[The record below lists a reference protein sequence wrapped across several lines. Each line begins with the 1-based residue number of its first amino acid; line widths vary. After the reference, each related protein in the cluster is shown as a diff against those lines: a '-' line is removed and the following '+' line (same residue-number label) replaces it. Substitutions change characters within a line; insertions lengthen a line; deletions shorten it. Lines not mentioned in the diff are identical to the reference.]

1 MAKPLA
7 AILKSYSDVIAG
19 KLPASEVNKLT
30 LGKEPGVDYD
40 PKMPDEREF
49 VASHSI
55 EKHPDRAGNGPEVYN
70 GAKVKQAVDARHG
83 NIPNPKSKNQYKQ
96 ANEET
101 KDEREYGYEGDMAIT
116 QLKTICRHSEHL
128 MKMMKPDTDLPEWVQ
143 SKITKAEDYI
153 STAHDYLMSEMT
165 EEVGDDDFEKPSDT
179 TAKAAAKKLYAP
191 GGARSKNGSKVGTP
205 FMRGSNRVVVPV
217 KHSDGSVMH
226 YHHEFDSKD
235 GYVHPQASASM
246 KSSYFQEEVEEL
258 DELKGHGNKRLLRK
272 VEKRATNRLIKAT
285 DPMWTSKSGM
295 SDTNRKTASRNK
307 NVADMARDRLGEEA
321 EELDEGG
328 SQYRSAAGS
337 GKNTNPNLSKLARKL
352 AFEKPKYFRPPGEK
366 SKAENREILDSEIAK
381 FMKRGGKIRKE
392 EVEELDEAKCNMT
405 EANKMCEVHG
415 MKACPKEGEESA
427 ADMETRYT
435 GKKKEGRQLITDKKT
450 ISEVI
455 KNWHKMHPEKS
466 KKKMKEESSPA
477 DTTITFPSGNSRE
490 GFKL

>member
-55 EKHPDRAGNGPEVYN
+55 EKYPDRAGNGPNVYN
-70 GAKVKQAVDARHG
+70 GAKVKQSVDARHG

-96 ANEET
+96 ANEEVEQIDELT
-101 KDEREYGYEGDMAIT
+101 GKKKKLFGKDPLSAVANRAINRMKLPPNDGSKLSPEKIASNKKNSKVSRMAFD
-116 QLKTICRHSEHL
+116 RME
-128 MKMMKPDTDLPEWVQ
+128 
-143 SKITKAEDYI
+143 
-153 STAHDYLMSEMT
+153 
-165 EEVGDDDFEKPSDT
+165 EEV
-179 TAKAAAKKLYAP
+179 
-191 GGARSKNGSKVGTP
+191 
-205 FMRGSNRVVVPV
+205 
-217 KHSDGSVMH
+217 
-226 YHHEFDSKD
+226 
-235 GYVHPQASASM
+235 
-246 KSSYFQEEVEEL
+246 
-258 DELKGHGNKRLLRK
+258 
-272 VEKRATNRLIKAT
+272 
-285 DPMWTSKSGM
+285 
-295 SDTNRKTASRNK
+295 
-307 NVADMARDRLGEEA
+307 

-381 FMKRGGKIRKE
+381 FMKKGGKIRKE
-392 EVEELDEAKCNMT
+392 EVEELDEAKCNMS
-405 EANKMCEVHG
+405 EANKMCEAHG
-415 MKACPKEGEESA
+415 MKACPKEGDESA
-427 ADMETRYT
+427 SDMEPRYS

-455 KNWHKMHPEKS
+455 KNWYKMHPEKS

>member
-55 EKHPDRAGNGPEVYN
+55 EKHPDRAGNGPDVYN
-70 GAKVKQAVDARHG
+70 GAKVKQSVDARHG

-96 ANEET
+96 ANEEVDLDEK
-101 KDEREYGYEGDMAIT
+101 KDESEYGYEGDMAIT
-116 QLKTICRHSEHL
+116 QLKTICRNSENI
-128 MKMMKPDTDLPEWVQ
+128 MKMLKPKTDLPEWVQ

-153 STAHDYLMSEMT
+153 STANEYLSSEMT
-165 EEVGDDDFEKPSDT
+165 EEVEK
-179 TAKAAAKKLYAP
+179 
-191 GGARSKNGSKVGTP
+191 
-205 FMRGSNRVVVPV
+205 
-217 KHSDGSVMH
+217 
-226 YHHEFDSKD
+226 
-235 GYVHPQASASM
+235 
-246 KSSYFQEEVEEL
+246 L
-258 DELKGHGNKRLLRK
+258 DELKGHGNKRLLRS

-295 SDTNRKTASRNK
+295 SDKDRETADRNK
-307 NVADMARDRLGEEA
+307 KVANMARDRLGEEA

-337 GKNTNPNLSKLARKL
+337 GKNTNPNLSRLARKL
-352 AFEKPKYFRPPGEK
+352 AFEKPKSFRPPGEK

-381 FMKRGGKIRKE
+381 FMKKGGKIRKE
-392 EVEELDEAKCNMT
+392 EAEELDEAKCNMS

-415 MKACPKEGEESA
+415 MKACPKEGDESA
-427 ADMETRYT
+427 SDMEPRRT
-435 GKKKEGRQLITDKKT
+435 GEKDKPGVKKLLTDKKQIEEKLT
-450 ISEVI
+450 KGMSAGDVI
-455 KNWHKMHPEKS
+455 KDFEKSDDPRFKGDSKEKRKSRALATWYKMHPEKS